1 MKIFLC
7 MLSLSL
13 SVNLVLAQGCSDAG
27 VCTIGDFYAQRIADA
42 KKNVKRNEIDLSFT
56 YGTHGKFENF
66 YQPQLNFRHFKKN
79 GSFFEMRL
87 PLNISG
93 NTALDATTTGIGDI
107 TTTYNNKFSL
117 KKDNAIKYS
126 LGIRI
131 SLSNA
136 DKSDGKSAYSY
147 PMTLQSGLGTT
158 DLLVAASYDLGK
170 YFSVGTGVQVPVLQY
185 NKNVAIFY
193 PAGAAPIIGEG
204 YRRQPDVLLKLT
216 GHYQLKQLK
225 MNGGVLGIYHLANDH
240 YNTAAGKYL
249 LLNSKGTTINW
260 TIDLSY
266 PLTKQW
272 MISLL
277 YAEPFKTRDNIPDGL
292 ARSRIVSPKITYS
305 FK

>member
-1 MKIFLC
+1 MKIILC
-7 MLSLSL
+7 SLALSLFA
-13 SVNLVLAQGCSDAG
+13 NGIMAQGCSDAG

-42 KKNVKRNEIDLSFT
+42 KKKALKNEIDLSFT

-66 YQPQLNFRHFKKN
+66 YQPQLNYRHIKKN
-79 GSFFEMRL
+79 GSFFEIRL
-87 PLNISG
+87 PFSISR
-93 NTALDATTTGIGDI
+93 NTALAATNSGIGDI

-117 KKDNAIKYS
+117 SKDHPIKYS
-126 LGIRI
+126 LGLRI

-147 PMTLQSGLGTT
+147 PMALQNGLGTT
-158 DLLVAASYDLGK
+158 DLLAAASYDIGK
-170 YFSVGTGVQVPVLQY
+170 YFSIGTGVQVPVFQY
-185 NKNVAIFY
+185 NKNVAVFY

-204 YRRQPDVLLKLT
+204 YRRNPDALLKLT

-225 MNGGVLGIYHLANDH
+225 INGGVLGIFHVANDH

-249 LLNSKGTTINW
+249 LLNSQGTTLNW

-266 PLTKQW
+266 PISKQW
-272 MISLL
+272 MLGLL
-277 YAEPFKTRDNIPDGL
+277 YAEPLKTRTNIPDGL